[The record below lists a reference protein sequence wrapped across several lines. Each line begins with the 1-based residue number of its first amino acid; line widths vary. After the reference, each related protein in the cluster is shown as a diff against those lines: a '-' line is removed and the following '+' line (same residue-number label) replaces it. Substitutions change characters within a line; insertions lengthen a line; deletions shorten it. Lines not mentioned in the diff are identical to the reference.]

1 MLVLK
6 ACFKKLFHRKTFYG
20 QNIEGIA
27 FFQYHHFSHFSV
39 NHHFELNA
47 STFNWLHL

>member
-20 QNIEGIA
+20 QNIEGIT
-27 FFQYHHFSHFSV
+27 FFNITIFLIF
-39 NHHFELNA
+39 L
-47 STFNWLHL
+47 